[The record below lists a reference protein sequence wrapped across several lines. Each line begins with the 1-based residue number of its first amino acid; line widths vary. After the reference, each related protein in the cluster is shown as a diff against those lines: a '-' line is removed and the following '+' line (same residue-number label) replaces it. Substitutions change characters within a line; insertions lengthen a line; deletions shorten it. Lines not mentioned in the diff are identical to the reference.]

1 MGAQLSRVKPDR
13 SWLWFGAWAL
23 IGGGYALALATLLSI
38 GVFVLALTAGATA
51 WLASRRGSPVGLP
64 GALSGPALPLLWIAY
79 LNRGGP
85 GTVCTGTPEGSS
97 CTDEWSPW
105 PFLGAGV
112 LLLAAGL
119 VLFLLVRR
127 RLARRRLQAGAGA
140 NGGTGAGRNVPP
152 GPGSWGTAEM

>member
-1 MGAQLSRVKPDR
+1 MSRVKLDS

-23 IGGGYALALATLLSI
+23 VGGGYALALATLLSVGI
-38 GVFVLALTAGATA
+38 FVLALTAGATVL
-51 WLASRRGSPVGLP
+51 LASRRGSQVGLP
-64 GALSGPALPLLWIAY
+64 GALSGPALPLLWIGY

-85 GTVCTGTPEGSS
+85 GSVCTTTAQGSE

-105 PFLGAGV
+105 PFLGAGA

-119 VLFLLVRR
+119 VLFLVVRR
-127 RLARRRLQAGAGA
+127 RTRTGAAA

-152 GPGSWGTAEM
+152 GPGSWGTAQM